1 MNTPEIG
8 DTRVFTPAAFSSLI
22 TGHIM
27 TQVAALDV
35 EVRGEVV
42 YVNRAHRYCRVRY
55 DLGGQAG
62 AGYEC
67 FKF

>member
-8 DTRVFTPAAFSSLI
+8 DTRVFTPAAFTSLVM
-22 TGHIM
+22 GHTM
-27 TQVAALDV
+27 TQFTELDV

-55 DLGGQAG
+55 DLGGLNG